1 MSGEFYSKDHEWV
14 RLDGADAVCGISV
27 FAQKAL
33 GDVVF
38 VELPSVGQAVKA
50 GDQVAVVE
58 SVKAASEV
66 YAPIDG
72 TVTAVNTALTNDPS
86 LVNTAPLEAG
96 WFFKLKPMGGQQ
108 LTHLMDEAAYTR
120 FTDGIKA

>member
-1 MSGEFYSKDHEWV
+1 MANERYTKDHEWV
-14 RLDGADAVCGISV
+14 RLDGQDAICGISD

-38 VELPSVGQAVKA
+38 VELPQPGRSVRA
-50 GDQVAVVE
+50 GEQVAVVE

-72 TVTAVNTALTNDPS
+72 TITAVNDALAGDPS
-86 LVNTAPLEAG
+86 LVNTAPLGEG
-96 WFFKLKPMGGQQ
+96 WFFKLKPKAAAQVNE
-108 LTHLMDEAAYTR
+108 LMDATAYAD
-120 FTDGIKA
+120 FQAQG

>member
-1 MSGEFYSKDHEWV
+1 MMSEFFYTKDHEWV
-14 RLDGADAVCGISV
+14 TVTGKDAVCGISD

-38 VELPSVGQAVKA
+38 VELPTVGRTVTA
-50 GDQVAVVE
+50 GQQIAVVE

-72 TVTAVNTALTNDPS
+72 TVTAVNDALTADPS
-86 LVNTAPLEAG
+86 LVNTAPLGGG
-96 WFFKLKPMGGQQ
+96 WFFKLKADKPEQASS
-108 LTHLMDEAAYTR
+108 LMDAAAYAA
-120 FTDGIKA
+120 FQAKH